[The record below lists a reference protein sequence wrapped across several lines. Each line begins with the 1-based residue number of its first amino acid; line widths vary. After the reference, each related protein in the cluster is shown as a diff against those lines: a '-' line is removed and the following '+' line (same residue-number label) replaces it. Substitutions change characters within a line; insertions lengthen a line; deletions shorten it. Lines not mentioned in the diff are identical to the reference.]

1 MKSRL
6 ARTLACAL
14 TIVALAAPGTR
25 AQSAGGSSDEEDTK
39 IKATS
44 PVKALLR
51 VGTKEKTVT
60 LVGRTQNKVAYKEGG
75 SSTGQKLLEIGRV
88 EFVDFEV
95 RIDELELRKA
105 TRRRQWEKATSVL
118 LQPVTPTLYYLDMPN
133 NNTAERA
140 YEAGDYAMRDADLRY
155 RLARTDE
162 EEDVALEKYK
172 LAYTIFKYAGKADW
186 SPVGQMS
193 SLKGCKCLLMLG
205 KPKTARRYFET
216 IDPPMPGDRAYGLY
230 WLVKAQLDVKK
241 KSYLT
246 GMEAA
251 VKSLCFENKDVD
263 TFPDALLL
271 SARCYEELQQWHR
284 ARDVYYEVA
293 KIFPRTDWADAAVDR
308 LKFIVEKELTV
319 DAEKSP
325 IENVFFGLKEDM
337 NGNVET
343 LLEAIEQQRA
353 ESTDRE
359 YEEDEFEEEED
370 EEEDEE
376 DEGEE

>member
-1 MKSRL
+1 MKPRM
-6 ARTLACAL
+6 ALACLL
-14 TIVALAAPGTR
+14 TVLALAVSGAW
-25 AQSAGGSSDEEDTK
+25 AQRSRESSEGEDTE
-39 IKATS
+39 IKSTT

-60 LVGRTQNKVAYKEGG
+60 MVGRTQNKVAYKEGV
-75 SSTGQKLLEIGRV
+75 SSTGQKLLEIGRI
-88 EFVDFEV
+88 EFVDFDI

-105 TRRRQWEKATSVL
+105 MRRRQWEKATSVL
-118 LQPVTPTLYYLDMPN
+118 LKSVTPTLYYLDLPN
-133 NNTAERA
+133 NNMAERA

-155 RLARTDE
+155 RLSKTDE
-162 EEDVALEKYK
+162 EEAVALEKYK

-186 SPVGQMS
+186 SPVGQMA

-205 KPKTARRYFET
+205 KPKTAGRYFET

-230 WLVKAQLDVKK
+230 WLVGSQLEVKK
-241 KSYLT
+241 KAYLT

-293 KIFPRTDWADAAVDR
+293 KIFPRTDWSDAALDR
-308 LKFIVEKELTV
+308 LKFIVEEDLTV
-319 DAEKSP
+319 DDEKSP
-325 IENVFFGLKEDM
+325 IENVFFGLKEDL
-337 NGNVET
+337 NARVKE
-343 LLEAIEQQRA
+343 LLEAVERQQA

-370 EEEDEE
+370 ADKDEEEEAEE
-376 DEGEE
+376 